1 MSAGPDDGGEWGD
14 EQHGEW
20 DRAATRHRSEVE
32 RASVVYMN
40 STPCC
45 LYYLWLLGAFFLAL
59 FLCDTQC
66 IPGMD
71 ATLRYGML
79 VASALTMCV
88 LGGVW
93 WSRRAEISGRL
104 AEGRALWRELWRE
117 LKQLRRGGERLP
129 RFRESDMGAAH
140 QRGPARYVVDED
152 SGGTDDSEHSGSSTT
167 DSDDDELEEAMDPL
181 RLRLRQRAT
190 AANAAAEGGG
200 GAGGLPHGGLAFVPT
215 VPLPPI
221 GEPTLAA
228 RGGVGGGDGG
238 GGGGGGGGGAKAP
251 AGAAAVPFALR
262 SSARVVPGGGAAE
275 GAAAVAIGGAPRA
288 NVQRAQGSA
297 AGGLGGSQ
305 LLSDD
310 GGGSGE
316 CRHEEERHDI

>member
-1 MSAGPDDGGEWGD
+1 MSNANAAGVAPRGPADGGEWGG

-20 DRAATRHRSEVE
+20 DRAATRHRGEVE

-66 IPGMD
+66 VPGMD

-140 QRGPARYVVDED
+140 QRPARYVVDED
-152 SGGTDDSEHSGSSTT
+152 SGGTDDSELSGASTT
-167 DSDDDELEEAMDPL
+167 DSGDDELEEAMDPL

-190 AANAAAEGGG
+190 AENAVAEGG

-221 GEPTLAA
+221 GEPLLAA
-228 RGGVGGGDGG
+228 RGG
-238 GGGGGGGGGAKAP
+238 GGGGGGSGGGGGGANAP
-251 AGAAAVPFALR
+251 AGAAVVPFALR

-275 GAAAVAIGGAPRA
+275 GPAAVAIDGAPRA
-288 NVQRAQGSA
+288 NVQSAQGSA
-297 AGGLGGSQ
+297 AGLGGSQ
-305 LLSDD
+305 LSDE
-310 GGGSGE
+310 GE